1 MASTILGPTLPA
13 VSFTTGNKNKLS
25 EVGRAGCGA
34 GHPGLVAVQAIHR
47 LFRMS
52 CSHRHALLRRH
63 AQVRAILEE
72 QGRLPFDVVAADI
85 DLPELQVV
93 GQGGSRPWIQGEPI
107 EKGPAP
113 SGGACAHADRG
124 LNRELGLACRCRSR
138 PRAPLPDHP
147 PAGGA
152 RRHRQRKVPTR
163 SRSRAR
169 TRCGWRGSLPPATCW
184 AGPQGLACAAA
195 LVADLRREAA
205 GPACIPPHVAC
216 AVGSRRRA
224 CIHPLAHTC
233 NIRRPPRL
241 VSVPRLPCPQCLWR
255 TPACALRHTRVC
267 QGPTANG
274 SCPRLAWT
282 D

>member
-107 EKGPAP
+107 EKGPGAKRRCMRTCRQGPQQGVGAGLPVQIETKAP
-113 SGGACAHADRG
+113 S
-124 LNRELGLACRCRSR
+124 S
-138 PRAPLPDHP
+138 
-147 PAGGA
+147 
-152 RRHRQRKVPTR
+152 
-163 SRSRAR
+163 
-169 TRCGWRGSLPPATCW
+169 
-184 AGPQGLACAAA
+184 
-195 LVADLRREAA
+195 
-205 GPACIPPHVAC
+205 
-216 AVGSRRRA
+216 
-224 CIHPLAHTC
+224 
-233 NIRRPPRL
+233 
-241 VSVPRLPCPQCLWR
+241 
-255 TPACALRHTRVC
+255 
-267 QGPTANG
+267 
-274 SCPRLAWT
+274 
-282 D
+282 